1 MVIAHLNHEQAF
13 QVTRNHKTSYGSWVV
28 QDLIASGG
36 MGTTF
41 KATRSFDILGNS
53 LEQSSALKLT
63 LDESPSPDTLARF
76 VGEMQLLA
84 RAGSP
89 YIANFIDAGVE
100 SGELWFA
107 QQFIDGPNLQELIE
121 IQPLSEYVWENLA
134 IHCMLGLQAAH
145 TENVSHLDLKPSN
158 IMFANKTGT
167 FVMID
172 FGIAKVQSSSGT
184 NVGNFEG
191 TMIYTA
197 PEQFNGTPFLQS
209 DIWSLGVVLFEAA
222 TGVHPLYSQFS
233 DFNDFNP
240 KAKSESFRAFLSA
253 PSPDWSLI
261 KDESHRQLVQKMIVT
276 KYQSRG
282 SLSVLVNE
290 LRSSQGYRQPVIALG
305 GLAIPMSQQPTYWK
319 DVNKSL
325 TNSISAHE
333 HWGLIR
339 ASLAELL
346 RQKGSKHAAIAID
359 LQDPEAIDL
368 DIHFELY
375 DGGKILQITAPEPHR
390 SGLAKALSLGWKAGK
405 YPSQICKTISGSSD
419 FDEIA
424 DEIASLLEISFQL
437 KATKIRIF

>member
-1 MVIAHLNHEQAF
+1 MVISHLNPEQAF
-13 QVTRNHKTSYGSWVV
+13 KVTRNHKTSYGSWVV
-28 QDLIASGG
+28 QSLIASGG
-36 MGTTF
+36 MGSTF
-41 KATRSFDILGNS
+41 KATRSFDLFGNT
-53 LEQSSALKLT
+53 LDQSAVLKLT
-63 LDESPSPDTLARF
+63 IDEHPNSDTLARF
-76 VGEMQLLA
+76 IGEMQLLA

-107 QQFIDGPNLQELIE
+107 QQLIDGPNLQELIE

-158 IMFANKTGT
+158 IMLANKTGT

-172 FGIAKVQSSSGT
+172 FGLAKVQSSSGT
-184 NVGNFEG
+184 RVGEFEG
-191 TMIYTA
+191 TMIYSA

-222 TGVHPLYSQFS
+222 TGVHPLYSQFHGFS
-233 DFNDFNP
+233 DFDP
-240 KAKSESFRAFLSA
+240 KARSESFKEFLSNPA
-253 PSPDWSLI
+253 PDWTLI
-261 KDESHRQLVQKMIVT
+261 KDESHRLLVQKMMVT

-282 SLSVLVNE
+282 SLSVLINE
-290 LRSSQGYRQPVIALG
+290 LRSSQGYRQPIIALG
-305 GLAIPMSQQPTYWK
+305 GLAIPMSDQPTYWK

-325 TNSISAHE
+325 ANSISAHE

-339 ASLAELL
+339 ESLAELL

-359 LQDPEAIDL
+359 LQDPEAVDL

-405 YPSQICKTISGSSD
+405 YPSQICKTISGSSG
-419 FDEIA
+419 FDKIA
-424 DEIASLLEISFQL
+424 DEISSLLEIAFQL
-437 KATKIRIF
+437 KATAIRIF